1 MAQSSPSTTAPQSKG
16 TNGFAIASLIMG
28 FLPGLSLLAI
38 IFRFV
43 ALSQI
48 KEKGEEGKGLAIAG
62 IILGF
67 VWIIIAIIWILFA
80 FVFVTSITQSIIQ
93 TPGVYNQVFNELN
106 STGNFQ
112 FELQ

>member
-1 MAQSSPSTTAPQSKG
+1 MAQTSPSTAQSKG

-38 IFRFV
+38 IFGFV

-48 KEKGEEGKGLAIAG
+48 KEKGENGKGLAIAG

-80 FVFVTSITQSIIQ
+80 FVFVTTVTQSIIQ
-93 TPGVYNQVFNELN
+93 TPGIYNQVFNDLN
-106 STGNFQ
+106 SSGNFQ
-112 FELQ
+112 FNLP